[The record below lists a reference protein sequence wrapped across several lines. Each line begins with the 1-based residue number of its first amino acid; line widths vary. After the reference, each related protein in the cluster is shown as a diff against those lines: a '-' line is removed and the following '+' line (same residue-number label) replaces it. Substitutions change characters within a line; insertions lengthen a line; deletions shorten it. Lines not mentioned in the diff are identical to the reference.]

1 MCLHRGVPECQ
12 RQENK
17 HSLFNFIKKR
27 NFSQI
32 TCSPP
37 EMMGGRGD
45 GRSGDRCGRRR
56 FCCRGGRSQGGE
68 LAAWQEAW
76 GRGNRGGASRVFDV
90 QFLKKGFQEVWRCGE
105 VEESFCHLFVFVSGV
120 GGWRLKESQD
130 LYHHCDYI
138 IIIVN

>member
-1 MCLHRGVPECQ
+1 MPEA
-12 RQENK
+12 
-17 HSLFNFIKKR
+17 
-27 NFSQI
+27 SQQ
-32 TCSPP
+32 TQPFQFHQKAQLQSKNNMSPP

-45 GRSGDRCGRRR
+45 GRSGDRCGRRCLSDR
-56 FCCRGGRSQGGE
+56 GCRGGRSQGGE

-90 QFLKKGFQEVWRCGE
+90 QFLKKGFKEMWLSGE

-138 IIIVN
+138 IIIMHCQLI